1 MIESITISE
10 NAVIICTFLELSI
23 VDKRAKKNPEYII
36 PFSNIPRLEYDCF
49 DMNEC
54 SQPWIELETHVRA
67 SETLFHSDW
76 NWLMPLVKS
85 CYIYSSDTEME
96 DVFDAGTNHELY
108 MNEIEKVYEACV
120 EFIQWY
126 NDDKQQS

>member
-1 MIESITISE
+1 
-10 NAVIICTFLELSI
+10 
-23 VDKRAKKNPEYII
+23 
-36 PFSNIPRLEYDCF
+36 
-49 DMNEC
+49 MNEC